1 MLSSTT
7 PAAGPAPATPSAARP
22 GLFARPDWGLAAILL
37 LAAFLLFYNL
47 GQRPFWQDEAE
58 TACLARNVLKFGL
71 PYATDGVNVV
81 SQEEEREFDKTGGY
95 LWRWSPWIQIYLQ
108 AAGFAV
114 GGMETAAGRA
124 PFALAA
130 LLSIFWTYRLVR
142 RHFGDRSWALMAAA
156 LLTLS
161 VPFLLIGRQA
171 RYYAPGTLFVLWTL
185 DAFLSDWQHRLRPLL
200 VTFLGMVLL
209 FHANYLLFLSFA
221 PTALAA
227 AFLVYPERMQLKR
240 LGLLAGATLAVA
252 VVPGVLLYRIGRQ
265 SGMFDV
271 LLVPE
276 NLMLYFADLCMFCIP
291 LPVSIAL
298 CWRWRRFAVR
308 LERPADP
315 GERFVLFSAVLI
327 VLSLLFLGI
336 VPQRFFRYIAHLL
349 PLCAI
354 LLAFC
359 VRRLWN
365 FSRVSAAM
373 LFFLLA
379 ATNWLAVYPM
389 ERLKIV
395 NRPWQND
402 FRMLTSI
409 NFPIKLFVAELVQG
423 YPDVNTAI
431 VDFFKANARPGQT
444 VLAEYGELPLMF
456 YVDGLRVLG
465 GLQGPAPEGT
475 RPDWVLRRR
484 VVRVN
489 RDRFLFGA
497 REFTNAMDLPAGYER
512 VPLPFPDETFGNRTD
527 DPNHHY
533 FIPVEPPQKELEI
546 WRRKEGRS

>member
-1 MLSSTT
+1 MPNNTT
-7 PAAGPAPATPSAARP
+7 TAGALPATPPLAGQP
-22 GLFARPDWGLAAILL
+22 GLFARLDWGLVTVLAVAAC
-37 LAAFLLFYNL
+37 LLFYHL

-58 TACLARNVLKFGL
+58 TACLAKNVLKTGL
-71 PYATDGVNVV
+71 PYAFDGTNVV
-81 SQEEEREFDKTGGY
+81 SQEEEREFDKVGQY
-95 LWRWSPWIQIYLQ
+95 LWRWSPWIQIYMQ

-114 GGMETAAGRA
+114 GGLDAAAGRA
-124 PFALAA
+124 PFALTA

-142 RHFGDRSWALMAAA
+142 RHFGDRSWALLAAT
-156 LLTLS
+156 LLTLC

-185 DAFLSDWQHRLRPLL
+185 DAFLSDWQRRWGPL
-200 VTFLGMVLL
+200 VATFIGMVLL

-221 PTALAA
+221 PTAMAA
-227 AFLVYPERMQLKR
+227 ALLVYPERMAWRR
-240 LGLLAGATLAVA
+240 LSLLTVATLAVA
-252 VVPGVLLYRIGRQ
+252 VVPGVFLYRIGRQ

-276 NLMLYFADLCMFCIP
+276 NMMLYFADLCMFCIP
-291 LPVSIAL
+291 LPVSVAL
-298 CWRWRRFAVR
+298 AWRWRGFCTR
-308 LERPADP
+308 LSRPADP

-327 VLSLLFLGI
+327 VFSLLFLGI

-354 LLAFC
+354 LLAWC
-359 VRRLWN
+359 VRRLWG
-365 FSRVSAAM
+365 FSRVSAVL
-373 LFFLLA
+373 LFVLLA
-379 ATNWLAVYPM
+379 FTNWLAVYPM

-402 FRMLTSI
+402 FRMLTSL
-409 NFPIKLFVAELVQG
+409 NFPIKLFVTELACG

-431 VDFFKANARPGQT
+431 EAFFKANAKPGQT
-444 VLAEYGELPLMF
+444 ILAEYGDLPLMF
-456 YVDGLRVLG
+456 YVDGVRVLG
-465 GLQGPAPEGT
+465 GLQGPVPEGIL
-475 RPDWVLRRR
+475 PDWVLRRR

-497 REFTNAMDLPAGYER
+497 REFTDALDLPRDYER
-512 VPLPFPDETFGNRTD
+512 VPLPFADETFGNRTD

-533 FIPVEPPQKELEI
+533 FIAVEEPQKELEV
-546 WRRKEGRS
+546 WRRKGVTP

>member
-1 MLSSTT
+1 MPNAMTT
-7 PAAGPAPATPSAARP
+7 AGPAPAAPPAAAP
-22 GLFARPDWGLAAILL
+22 GLFARLDWALVAVLA

-58 TACLARNVLKFGL
+58 TACLAKNVLSAGL
-71 PYATDGVNVV
+71 PYAFDGVNVV

-95 LWRWSPWIQIYLQ
+95 LWRWSPWIQIYMQ

-114 GGMETAAGRA
+114 GGLDAAAGRA

-142 RHFGDRSWALMAAA
+142 RHFGDRNWALLAAT
-156 LLTLS
+156 LLTLC
-161 VPFLLIGRQA
+161 VPYLLIGRQA

-185 DAFLSDWQHRLRPLL
+185 DAFLCDWQRRWPPLL
-200 VTFLGMVLL
+200 AMFAGMVLL

-221 PTALAA
+221 PTALVAA
-227 AFLVYPERMQLKR
+227 ALVFPERMAIKR
-240 LGLLAGATLAVA
+240 LSLLTLATVVVA
-252 VVPGVLLYRIGRQ
+252 VIPGVLLYRIGRQ

-291 LPVSIAL
+291 LPVSAAL
-298 CWRWRRFAVR
+298 VWRWRGFLTGLR
-308 LERPADP
+308 RPSDP
-315 GERFVLFSAVLI
+315 GERFVLFSAALI

-354 LLAFC
+354 LLAWC
-359 VRRLWN
+359 VRRLWG
-365 FSRVSAAM
+365 FSRPASVM

-379 ATNWLAVYPM
+379 FTNWLAVYPM

-402 FRMLTSI
+402 FRMLTSL
-409 NFPIKLFVAELVQG
+409 NFPIKLFVTELVCG

-431 VDFFKANARPGQT
+431 GEFFKTHARPGQT
-444 VLAEYGELPLMF
+444 VVAEYGDLPLMF
-456 YVDGLRVLG
+456 AVPGLKVLG
-465 GLQGPAPEGT
+465 GLQGPVPEGT
-475 RPDWVLRRR
+475 VPDWVLRRR

-497 REFTNAMDLPAGYER
+497 REFTDALDLARDYER

-533 FIPVEPPQKELEI
+533 FVPVEEPQKALEV
-546 WRRKEGRS
+546 WRRKEARP

>member
-1 MLSSTT
+1 MPHTQTT
-7 PAAGPAPATPSAARP
+7 AGPIPVAPASGPSAP
-22 GLFARPDWGLAAILL
+22 GVLPGWGLAAVLA

-58 TACLARNVLKFGL
+58 TACLAKNVLATGL
-71 PYATDGVNVV
+71 PYAFDGTNVV
-81 SQEEEREFDKTGGY
+81 SQEEEREFDKVGGY
-95 LWRWSPWIQIYLQ
+95 LWRWSPWIQIYMQ

-114 GGMETAAGRA
+114 GGQTAAAGRV

-130 LLSIFWTYRLVR
+130 LLAVFWTYRLVA
-142 RHFGDRSWALMAAA
+142 RHFGDRSWALLAAT
-156 LLTLS
+156 LLTLC
-161 VPFLLIGRQA
+161 VPYLLIGRQA

-185 DAFLSDWQHRLRPLL
+185 DAFLSDWQRRTGPL
-200 VTFLGMVLL
+200 VAMFVGMILL

-227 AFLVYPERMQLKR
+227 ALFVYPEKFHLRR
-240 LGLLAGATLAVA
+240 LSVLVGATAAVA
-252 VVPGVLLYRIGRQ
+252 VVPGILLYRIGRQ

-276 NLMLYFADLCMFCIP
+276 NLMLYFADLSMFCIP
-291 LPVSIAL
+291 LPISAYL
-298 CWRWRRFAVR
+298 AWRWRRFFTR
-308 LERPADP
+308 LERPAEA

-359 VRRLWN
+359 VRRLWD

-373 LFFLLA
+373 LFVLLA
-379 ATNWLAVYPM
+379 LTNWLAVYPM

-402 FRMLTSI
+402 FRMLTSN
-409 NFPIKLFVAELVQG
+409 NFPIKLFVTELVCG

-431 VDFFKANARPGQT
+431 IGFFAANAKPGQT
-444 VLAEYGELPLMF
+444 IVAEYGDLPLQF
-456 YVDGLRVLG
+456 ALTGVRVLG
-465 GLQGPAPEGT
+465 GLQGPVPPDT
-475 RPDWVLRRR
+475 QPDWVLRRR

-497 REFTNAMDLPAGYER
+497 REFTDSLDLARDYER

-533 FIPVEPPQKELEI
+533 FIPVEAPQKELEI
-546 WRRKEGRS
+546 WRRKEASK